1 MIKRE
6 RRPHGFTQIPNET
19 LRDTRLKDG
28 PYRLLMYMLSMSDN
42 WVFHNSVIAKD
53 LGHNERWVSNQMNIL
68 EKYGYMTRQPL
79 RNNKGQIVE
88 WERIVHEKPHVA
100 NATPGER

>member
-6 RRPHGFTQIPNET
+6 RRTNGFTQIPNET

-28 PYRLLMYMLSMSDN
+28 PYRLLMYMLSMADN

-53 LGHNERWVSNQMNIL
+53 LGHNERWVSN
-68 EKYGYMTRQPL
+68 
-79 RNNKGQIVE
+79 
-88 WERIVHEKPHVA
+88 
-100 NATPGER
+100 